1 MPPEMVFGGDD
12 VGGRAVAAPEQRAG
26 ARPAKRS
33 VAFGGLMLFTFVL
46 FVAPQNFVPGLQA
59 LMVAKL
65 AMGIAIVAYLAN
77 RNATGRPLTLV
88 APPVRWALAFTAIAI
103 LTIPL
108 GFWPGGSVSV
118 FLDLFGKSLV
128 VFVLIANV
136 VDTPRRARLL
146 ISSMVLWGAVLA
158 LIAISQYRSGTLD
171 PTGERITGFESQ
183 LAANPNDLALTLN
196 ILLALALGLLPT
208 VRPRGRRVLVIGA
221 MALMVAGIVAS
232 YSRGGFLTLCVLG
245 ALWTVRSVRERG
257 VLALAGVALAVVA
270 LGVVAPETYMSR
282 LATITDSKADT
293 TGSSE
298 ERWESM
304 KDAVGLI
311 AERPLFGV
319 GVGNSRHVLVAR
331 GGGDREAHNAYLKVG
346 AEMGLGGGIVYLILV
361 VSTWLAARS
370 ARRRLLRRPG
380 YRDLAALA
388 GGVELS
394 VVVFAVGAFF
404 APVPYHF
411 YFYYPAGLAVAV
423 SALAARAAA
432 AARPAAREA

>member
-1 MPPEMVFGGDD
+1 MAPEVAFGGDD
-12 VGGRAVAAPEQRAG
+12 VAGRAISAPDQRAG
-26 ARPAKRS
+26 ARPARRS

-65 AMGIAIVAYLAN
+65 TMGIAIVAYLAN
-77 RNATGRPLTLV
+77 RSATGRPLTLM

-136 VDTPRRARLL
+136 VDTPRRARVLVA
-146 ISSMVLWGAVLA
+146 SMVGWGAVLA
-158 LIAISQYRSGTLD
+158 FIAISQYRSGTLD
-171 PTGERITGFESQ
+171 PTGERIAGFESQ

-208 VRPRGRRVLVIGA
+208 IRRVGRRVLLLGA
-221 MALMVAGIVAS
+221 MTLMVAGIVVS

-245 ALWTVRSVRERG
+245 VLWTAQAVRERG
-257 VLALAGVALAVVA
+257 LPALGAIALVALV
-270 LGVVAPETYMSR
+270 LGLVAPETYMSR

-293 TGSSE
+293 TGSAE

-304 KDAVGLI
+304 KDAVSLI
-311 AERPLFGV
+311 SERPLFGV
-319 GVGNSRHVLVAR
+319 GVGNSRHVIVAR
-331 GGGDREAHNAYLKVG
+331 RGADREAHNAYLKVG
-346 AEMGLGGGIVYLILV
+346 AELGVGGGIVYMILIA
-361 VSTWLAARS
+361 STWLAARS

-380 YRDLAALA
+380 HRDLAALA
-388 GGVELS
+388 GGVQLA
-394 VVVFAVGAFF
+394 VAAFAVGALF

-423 SALAARAAA
+423 SALAARTAL
-432 AARPAAREA
+432 AARPATREA